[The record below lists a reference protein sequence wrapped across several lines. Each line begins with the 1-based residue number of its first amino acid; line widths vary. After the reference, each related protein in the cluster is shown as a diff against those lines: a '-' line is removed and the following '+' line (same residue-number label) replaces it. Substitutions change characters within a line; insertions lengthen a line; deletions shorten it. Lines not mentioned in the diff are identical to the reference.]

1 MRKVF
6 LFFVFLFG
14 FCFVTSTITQGDL
27 VAQEKADKKEKDKK
41 GKSSEKEDTKK
52 KSKQIG
58 PAKIDMPKPEEKEV
72 SRDELAD
79 KKRDEAIKMLKDI
92 ITRFEKGPKK
102 ADVMFQLAELY
113 WEKAKYVYFQ
123 EMYEY
128 EKKLD
133 ECNKKTKDMSVCEKI
148 KINTRQSELYR
159 KQALDIY
166 EKIIK
171 EYPDYP
177 RKDEVLFILGYN
189 LYEMGRKNDGVKYYW
204 ELIKKYPQ
212 SKYAPDAYLSLGEHF
227 FNNNEVFKAVQAYEK
242 AMTFNDP
249 KITVVALYK
258 LAWCDYNLG
267 EYEKGIDKL
276 KRVIEMSQKESDKT
290 KIKLEREAMNDLA
303 LFFSQVDAVD
313 EAKDYWEK
321 VAGRQRLKD
330 LLKLLA
336 KVYDDQ
342 GKFDQAIKVY
352 RLAINE
358 FPNAPECPEFQS
370 NIVQNYKKLNNTE
383 MVKKEI
389 RRLVDLY
396 KPNSPWANQN
406 ADNKFALEKA
416 YELTEEA
423 LRDIVQEYHREAQKT
438 KDVKTYAL
446 ARDIY
451 KEYLDNFPKSEHAYT
466 MRFFYAEIL
475 WALQDYENAAINYE
489 LVVKTDP
496 KGKYSVTAAYNR
508 VLAYEK
514 MVEIMEKGQK
524 AETLKEGKVDEK
536 KSKGAVKRVERF
548 IKLEKGKTYEKKEI
562 PKIELEL
569 AKACD
574 EFTQLAPNHKEFFAV
589 KFKAATIYYK
599 YNHFDEASKRFGE
612 FIEKFPD
619 NKFALGAADMILNSY
634 EIKEDWASLFFWA
647 DKFLKIKPLA
657 SQKDPAEKGKLYKDH
672 LQEVVEGAAFN
683 IIIDMQKKGKVLDAA
698 VAFRDYVE
706 KYPQSKHTDKALNNA
721 HILYA
726 EAKYIDKAIEA
737 ATLLINKFQK
747 SEYYEPTLYKLGYYY
762 EKIADFENSSKYYE
776 IYFDKIKKKTK
787 EAGDAIY
794 NAALFREALGD
805 LKGAINNYQTYIKAF
820 PTNKDVTQVQMKI
833 ARIYDEMKD
842 YEKAKAIYKGIV
854 SKPKDVSIA
863 DAIEAQYEIAM
874 IYKKLGQIPAYEK
887 ELQALLKMAEKL
899 KKGDAS
905 EKTFYYI
912 ANARFLLTDSAFNSY
927 MALKLQLPESTMRKQ
942 LKEKTEKL
950 DKLVKEYTAILQMG
964 QGDVGIAALC
974 RIGMIYQDFTKTL
987 LEAPIPKNLND
998 EQREIYVAELQNMAF
1013 PVEEKAIEAYEKSLA
1028 KSYELTIY
1036 NEYSRI
1042 AQERLDGYKPG
1053 SYPDLPETRYVAKEY
1068 FYGQLF
1074 YPSLVA
1080 KVEEP
1085 VKKEVKTE
1093 EKKEE
1098 KKEVK
1103 ESKEGEESEEGTK
1116 GGEGEENVEPQ
1127 GDEKTPEE

>member
-1 MRKVF
+1 MKRVAI
-6 LFFVFLFG
+6 LISLIISIFFTCSIFISPLSF
-14 FCFVTSTITQGDL
+14 
-27 VAQEKADKKEKDKK
+27 AQESKGEKKEKK
-41 GKSSEKEDTKK
+41 GKAEKEKEEKK
-52 KSKQIG
+52 KTPAG

-113 WEKAKYVYFQ
+113 WEKSKYVYFQ

-128 EKKLD
+128 EKRLD
-133 ECNKKTKDMSVCEKI
+133 ECNKKTKDLKACEKI

-177 RKDEVLFILGYN
+177 RKDEVLFVLGYN
-189 LYEMGRKNDGVKYYW
+189 LYEMGKKNEGVKYYW
-204 ELIKKYPQ
+204 ELIKKYPK

-242 AMTFNDP
+242 ALTFNDP

-267 EYEKGIDKL
+267 EYEKGIEKL
-276 KRVIEMSQKESDKT
+276 KQVVAFAQKEGDKT
-290 KIKLEREAMNDLA
+290 KIRLEREALNDLA

-321 VAGRQRLKD
+321 VAGRQKLKD
-330 LLKLLA
+330 LLKTLA
-336 KVYDDQ
+336 RVYDDQ
-342 GKFDQAIKVY
+342 GKYDQAIKTY
-352 RLAINE
+352 RLVINE

-406 ADNKFALEKA
+406 AENKFALEKA

-451 KEYLDNFPKSEHAYT
+451 KEYLDNFPKAEHSYS

-475 WALQDYENAAINYE
+475 WALQDYENAAINYA
-489 LVVKTDP
+489 LVVKQDP

-536 KSKGAVKRVERF
+536 KSKGAVKRVEKF

-647 DKFLKIKPLA
+647 SKFIKIKPLA
-657 SQKDPAEKGKLYKDH
+657 SQKDPAEKNKLYQAH
-672 LQEVVEGAAFN
+672 LQEVIEGSAFN
-683 IIIDMQKKGKVLDAA
+683 MIIDMQKKGKTLDAA
-698 VAFRDYVE
+698 VAFRDYVN
-706 KYPQSKHTDKALNNA
+706 KYPQAKHTDRALNNA
-721 HILYA
+721 HILFA
-726 EAKYIDKAIEA
+726 DAKYIDKAIEA
-737 ATLLINKFQK
+737 ALLLVEKFPK
-747 SEYYEPTLYKLGYYY
+747 SEFYEPTFYKLGYYY
-762 EKIADFENSSKYYE
+762 EKIADFVNASKYYE
-776 IYFDKIKKKTK
+776 IYFEKLKKKTK

-794 NAALFREALGD
+794 NAALFREATGD
-805 LKGAINNYQTYIKAF
+805 LKGAIANYQTYIKAF
-820 PTNKDVTQVQMKI
+820 PTNKDVIQVQMKI
-833 ARIYDEMKD
+833 ASIYNEMKD

-854 SKPKDVSIA
+854 GKPKEANIA
-863 DAIEAQYEIAM
+863 DIIEAQYEMAM

-887 ELQALLKMAEKL
+887 ELQALLKIAEKL

-912 ANARFLLTDSAFNSY
+912 ANARFLLTDSAFKNY
-927 MALKLQLPESTMRKQ
+927 MSLKLQLPESVMKKQ
-942 LKEKTEKL
+942 LKEKAEKL

-974 RIGMIYQDFTKTL
+974 RIGMMYQDFTKTL
-987 LEAPIPKNLND
+987 LEAPIPKNLNE
-998 EQREIYVAELQNMAF
+998 EQKEIYIAELQNMAF

-1028 KSYELTIY
+1028 KSYELSIY

-1074 YPSLVA
+1074 YPSLTT

-1085 VKKEVKTE
+1085 P
-1093 EKKEE
+1093 KKEE
-1098 KKEVK
+1098 KTKEEVK
-1103 ESKEGEESEEGTK
+1103 KEEGKKSKEEGKEE
-1116 GGEGEENVEPQ
+1116 GEGETEKESDEEVSEPQ
-1127 GDEKTPEE
+1127 DKEKSPEE

>member
-1 MRKVF
+1 MKRIL
-6 LFFVFLFG
+6 LFISIFVS
-14 FCFVTSTITQGDL
+14 FCFFSSIFLTVSSQ
-27 VAQEKADKKEKDKK
+27 AQETKKVKKDKK
-41 GKSSEKEDTKK
+41 GKVTTEKEKK
-52 KSKQIG
+52 KVVPSG

-113 WEKAKYVYFQ
+113 WEKSKYVYFQ
-123 EMYEY
+123 EMYKY
-128 EKKLD
+128 EKMLD
-133 ECNKKTKDMSVCEKI
+133 ECNKKTKNLKACEKI
-148 KINTRQSELYR
+148 KINTRESELYR
-159 KQALDIY
+159 KQALNIY
-166 EKIIK
+166 ERIIK

-177 RKDEVLFILGYN
+177 RKDEVLFVLGYN
-189 LYEMGRKNDGVKYYW
+189 LYEMGKKNEGVKYYW
-204 ELIKKYPQ
+204 ELIKKYPK
-212 SKYAPDAYLSLGEHF
+212 SRYAPDAYLSLGEHF

-242 AMTFNDP
+242 ALTFNDP
-249 KITVVALYK
+249 KIMVVALYK

-267 EYEKGIDKL
+267 EYEKGIEKL
-276 KRVIEMSQKESDKT
+276 KQVIGYSQKEGEKT
-290 KIKLEREAMNDLA
+290 RIKLEKEAMNDLA

-313 EAKDYWEK
+313 EAKDYWER
-321 VAGRQRLKD
+321 VAGRQKLKD

-336 KVYDDQ
+336 RVYDDQ
-342 GKFDQAIKVY
+342 GKYDQAIKTY
-352 RLAINE
+352 RLVINE
-358 FPNAPECPEFQS
+358 YPNAPECPEFQS
-370 NIVQNYKKLNNTE
+370 NIVQNYKKLNNVE

-406 ADNKFALEKA
+406 AENKFALEKA

-451 KEYLDNFPKSEHAYT
+451 KEYLDNFPNAEHSYI

-475 WALQDYENAAINYE
+475 WALQDYENAAINYA
-489 LVVKTDP
+489 LVVQKDP

-508 VLAYEK
+508 VLSYEK
-514 MVEIMEKGQK
+514 MVEEMEKGK
-524 AETLKEGKVDEK
+524 KTETLKEGKVDEK
-536 KSKGAVKRVERF
+536 KAKGTVKRVAKF
-548 IKLEKGKTYEKKEI
+548 IKLEKGKTYEKRDI

-569 AKACD
+569 ARACD
-574 EFTQLAPNHKEFFAV
+574 EFTKLAPNHKEFFAV

-612 FIEKFPD
+612 FIDKFPD
-619 NKFALGAADMILNSY
+619 NKFALGASDMILNSY

-647 DKFLKIKPLA
+647 NKFIKIKPLA
-657 SQKDPAEKGKLYKDH
+657 SQKDPAEKGKLYQAH
-672 LQEVVEGAAFN
+672 LQEVVEGSAFN

-698 VAFRDYVE
+698 NAFRDYVN
-706 KYPQSKHTDKALNNA
+706 KYPSAKHTDKALNNA

-726 EAKYIDKAIEA
+726 EAKHIDKAIESA
-737 ATLLINKFQK
+737 LLLVDKYPK
-747 SEYYEPTLYKLGYYY
+747 SEFFEPTYYKLGFYY
-762 EKIADFENSSKYYE
+762 EKIADFSNASKYYE
-776 IYFDKIKKKTK
+776 IYFNKLKKKNK

-794 NAALFREALGD
+794 NSALFREALGD
-805 LKGAINNYQTYIKAF
+805 LKGAIVNYQTYLKAF
-820 PTNKDVTQVQMKI
+820 PTNKDIIQVQMRI
-833 ARIYDEMKD
+833 ARIYTEMKD
-842 YEKAKAIYKGIV
+842 YERAKAIYKGI
-854 SKPKDVSIA
+854 IA
-863 DAIEAQYEIAM
+863 KAKVASMSEVIEAQYETAM
-874 IYKKLGQIPAYEK
+874 IYKQLGQIPAYEK
-887 ELQALLKMAEKL
+887 ELQMLLKTTEKL

-905 EKTFYYI
+905 EKTFYYV
-912 ANARFLLTDSAFNSY
+912 ANARFLLTESAFKNY

-987 LEAPIPKNLND
+987 LEAPIPPNLND
-998 EQREIYVAELQNMAF
+998 EQKEIYVAELQNMAF
-1013 PVEEKAIEAYEKSLA
+1013 PVEEKAIEAYEKSLT

-1074 YPSLVA
+1074 YPALTA

-1085 VKKEVKTE
+1085 AKKEIKPEEIKKE

-1098 KKEVK
+1098 KEEEKKGGE
-1103 ESKEGEESEEGTK
+1103 EEESEESS
-1116 GGEGEENVEPQ
+1116 NSSEPQ
-1127 GDEKTPEE
+1127 VNEKTSEE

>member
-1 MRKVF
+1 MKRVSF
-6 LFFVFLFG
+6 IISAIIFWSFAIYLFG
-14 FCFVTSTITQGDL
+14 PSVSYP
-27 VAQEKADKKEKDKK
+27 QETKSEKKDKK
-41 GKSSEKEDTKK
+41 GKDSQEKEEKK
-52 KSKQIG
+52 KTTQKG
-58 PAKIDMPKPEEKEV
+58 PAKIDLPKPQEKEV

-79 KKRDEAIKMLKDI
+79 KKRDEAIRMLKDI
-92 ITRFEKGPKK
+92 ISRFEKGPKK

-113 WEKAKYVYFQ
+113 WEKSKYVYFQ

-133 ECNKKTKDMSVCEKI
+133 ECNKKTKDLKACEKI

-177 RKDEVLFILGYN
+177 RKDEVLFVLGYN
-189 LYEMGRKNDGVKYYW
+189 LYEMGKKNEGVKYYW
-204 ELIKKYPQ
+204 ELIKKYPN

-227 FNNNEVFKAVQAYEK
+227 FNNNEVFKAIQAYEK
-242 AMTFNDP
+242 ALTFNDP

-276 KRVIEMSQKESDKT
+276 KQVIAFAQKEGDKS
-290 KIKLEREAMNDLA
+290 KIRLEREAMNDLA

-321 VAGRQRLKD
+321 VAGRQKLKD
-330 LLKLLA
+330 LLKQLA
-336 KVYDDQ
+336 RVYDEQ
-342 GKFDQAIKVY
+342 GKYDQAIKTY

-451 KEYLDNFPKSEHAYT
+451 KEYLDNFPKSEHSYS

-475 WALQDYENAAINYE
+475 WALQDYENAAINYAM
-489 LVVKTDP
+489 VVQQDP
-496 KGKYSVTAAYNR
+496 KGRYSVTAAYNR

-524 AETLKEGKVDEK
+524 AETLKEGKIDEK
-536 KSKGAVKRVERF
+536 KSKGAVKRVEKF

-647 DKFLKIKPLA
+647 NKFIKIKPLA
-657 SQKDPAEKGKLYKDH
+657 SQKDPAEKNKLYQAH
-672 LQEVVEGAAFN
+672 LQEVVEASAFN
-683 IIIDMQKKGKVLDAA
+683 MIIDIQKKGKTLEAA
-698 VAFRDYVE
+698 VAFRDYVN
-706 KYPQSKHTDKALNNA
+706 KYPQAKHTDKALNNA
-721 HILYA
+721 HILFA
-726 EAKYIDKAIEA
+726 EAKHIDKAIEA
-737 ATLLINKFQK
+737 ATILIDRFPK
-747 SEYYEPTLYKLGYYY
+747 SEYYEPTFYKLGYYY
-762 EKIADFENSSKYYE
+762 EKIADFSNASKYYE
-776 IYFDKIKKKTK
+776 LYFDKLKKKTK

-794 NAALFREALGD
+794 NAALFREATGD
-805 LKGAINNYQTYIKAF
+805 LKGAIANYQTYIKAF
-820 PTNKDVTQVQMKI
+820 PNNKDVTQVQMKI
-833 ARIYDEMKD
+833 AAIYNEMKD
-842 YEKAKAIYKGIV
+842 YEKAKAIYRGIV
-854 SKPKDVSIA
+854 SKPKEVTISEI
-863 DAIEAQYEIAM
+863 IEAQYEMAM

-899 KKGDAS
+899 KKGDAT

-912 ANARFLLTDSAFNSY
+912 ANARFLLTDSAFKNYLS
-927 MALKLQLPESTMRKQ
+927 LKLQLPESTMRKQ

-1013 PVEEKAIEAYEKSLA
+1013 PVEEKAIEAYEKALA

-1036 NEYSRI
+1036 NEYSKI

-1053 SYPDLPETRYVAKEY
+1053 SYPDLPETKYVAKEY

-1080 KVEEP
+1080 KAPEAPKVDTT
-1085 VKKEVKTE
+1085 KEQP
-1093 EKKEE
+1093 KKEE
-1098 KKEVK
+1098 KKEGEEEK
-1103 ESKEGEESEEGTK
+1103 EKEGETEEEPSTQEESEKQT
-1116 GGEGEENVEPQ
+1116 EE
-1127 GDEKTPEE
+1127 

>member
-1 MRKVF
+1 MKGRIIFISILVT
-6 LFFVFLFG
+6 LFFGNSVIFSSPLM
-14 FCFVTSTITQGDL
+14 
-27 VAQEKADKKEKDKK
+27 AQESGKKKVEKKKKKTKSKKEQKK
-41 GKSSEKEDTKK
+41 TS
-52 KSKQIG
+52 IG

-113 WEKAKYVYFQ
+113 WEKSKYVYFQ
-123 EMYEY
+123 EMYAY

-133 ECNKKTKDMSVCEKI
+133 ECNKKTKDIKRCEKI

-159 KQALDIY
+159 KQALSIY
-166 EKIIK
+166 ERIIK
-171 EYPDYP
+171 EYPNYP
-177 RKDEVLFILGYN
+177 RKDEVLFVLGYN
-189 LYEMGRKNDGVKYYW
+189 LYEMGDKNKGVKYYW

-242 AMTFNDP
+242 ALAFNDP
-249 KITVVALYK
+249 KISPVALYK

-267 EYEKGIDKL
+267 EYEKGIEKL
-276 KRVIEMSQKESDKT
+276 KQVILFAQKEGEKS
-290 KIKLEREAMNDLA
+290 KIRLEREAMNDLA

-336 KVYDDQ
+336 RVYDEQ
-342 GKFDQAIKVY
+342 GKYDQAIKTY
-352 RLAINE
+352 RLTINE
-358 FPNAPECPEFQS
+358 YPNAPECPEFQS

-383 MVKKEI
+383 MVKREI

-406 ADNKFALEKA
+406 AENKFALERA

-423 LRDIVQEYHREAQKT
+423 LRDVVQEYHREAQKT
-438 KDVKTYAL
+438 RDVKTYAL

-451 KEYLDNFPKSEHAYT
+451 KEYLDNFPKAEHAYT

-475 WALQDYENAAINYE
+475 WALQDYENAAINYA
-489 LVVKTDP
+489 LVVQSDP
-496 KGKYSVTAAYNR
+496 KGRYSITAAYNR

-524 AETLKEGKVDEK
+524 GGTLKEGKIDEK
-536 KSKGAVKRVERF
+536 KAKGAVKRVAKF
-548 IKLEKGKTYEKKEI
+548 IKLEKGRSYEKKEI

-574 EFTQLAPNHKEFFAV
+574 EFTKLAPNHKEFFAV

-647 DKFLKIKPLA
+647 NKFINIKPLA
-657 SQKDPAEKGKLYKDH
+657 SQKDPAAKNKLYRAH
-672 LQEVVEGAAFN
+672 LRDVVEGSAFN
-683 IIIDMQKKGKVLDAA
+683 LILETQKKGKTLDAA
-698 VAFRDYVE
+698 VAFRDYVN
-706 KYPQSKHTDKALNNA
+706 KYPSARHADKALNNA
-721 HILYA
+721 HILFA
-726 EAKYIDKAIEA
+726 EARYMDKAIESA
-737 ATLLINKFQK
+737 NLLLDKHQK
-747 SEYYEPTLYKLGYYY
+747 SEFYEPTLYKLGYYY
-762 EKIADFENSSKYYE
+762 EKIADFSNAAKYYE
-776 IYFDKIKKKTK
+776 IYFRRLKKKTK

-794 NAALFREALGD
+794 NAALFREATGD
-805 LKGAINNYQTYIKAF
+805 LKGAIANYQVYVKAF
-820 PTNKDVTQVQMKI
+820 PLNKDVVLVQMKI
-833 ARIYDEMKD
+833 AKIYSEMKD
-842 YEKAKAIYKGIV
+842 YEKSKAIYKGII
-854 SKPKDVSIA
+854 SKPKNVLLS
-863 DAIEAQYEIAM
+863 DAIEAQYELAM

-887 ELQALLKMAEKL
+887 ELQNLLKMAERL
-899 KKGDAS
+899 KKGDAN

-912 ANARFLLTDSAFNSY
+912 AQSRFLLTEPAFKNYISI
-927 MALKLQLPESTMRKQ
+927 KLQLPESTMKKL
-942 LKEKTEKL
+942 LKEKTERL

-987 LEAPIPKNLND
+987 LDAPIPKNLDD
-998 EQREIYVAELQNMAF
+998 EAREIYIAELQNMAF
-1013 PVEEKAIEAYEKSLA
+1013 PVEEKAIEAYEKSVA

-1036 NEYSRI
+1036 NEYSKL

-1068 FYGQLF
+1068 FYGQIF
-1074 YPSLVA
+1074 HPSLIA
-1080 KVEEP
+1080 KAEEP
-1085 VKKEVKTE
+1085 IKKEVETPK
-1093 EKKEE
+1093 KKEE
-1098 KKEVK
+1098 KKEEDDKMGEEKDDEV
-1103 ESKEGEESEEGTK
+1103 EDRDEGEEEVEA
-1116 GGEGEENVEPQ
+1116 GEEEQ
-1127 GDEKTPEE
+1127 ETLE